1 MVALP
6 LFDVVMSS
14 DRAERTVSMAGQ
26 LVEGALGELRRIQN
40 IEEGLAPAGLTHF
53 DRPTVALIRGMYEQW
68 AHEAQSLLDRITQAQ
83 QKFGAIPKSEEL
95 RDALGRTLAMLSVSL
110 DDMEAGRRDIVEG
123 RVLSGEEARREL
135 RLSAQ

>member
-14 DRAERTVSMAGQ
+14 DRAERAITMAGQ
-26 LVEGALGELRRIQN
+26 LAEGAIGELRQIQT
-40 IEEGLAPAGLTHF
+40 IEEGLAPAGLTNF
-53 DRPTVALIRGMYEQW
+53 DRPTAALIRGMYEQW
-68 AHEAQSLLDRITQAQ
+68 AHEAQSLLDRIRDA
-83 QKFGAIPKSEEL
+83 KPRFGAVLHAEEL

-110 DDMEAGRRDIVEG
+110 DDMEAGRRDIAEG
-123 RVLSGEEARREL
+123 RVLSSQEVRREL

>member
-14 DRAERTVSMAGQ
+14 DRAERAIHMAGQ
-26 LVEGALGELRRIQN
+26 LAEAALGELRQIET

-53 DRPTVALIRGMYEQW
+53 DRATVALVRGMYEQW
-68 AHEAQSLLDRITQAQ
+68 AHETESLLDRIVQAER
-83 QKFGAIPKSEEL
+83 KFGAVPRVQSL

-110 DDMEAGRRDIVEG
+110 DDMEAGRRELMEG
-123 RVLSGEEARREL
+123 RVVSGEEVRREL
-135 RLSAQ
+135 RLGAQ

>member
-14 DRAERTVSMAGQ
+14 DRAERAVDIAGQ
-26 LVEGALGELRRIQN
+26 LAKGMLSELRQIQS
-40 IEEGLAPAGLTHF
+40 IEESLAPAGLTSF
-53 DRPTVALIRGMYEQW
+53 DRPTAALIRGLYEQW
-68 AHEAQSLLDRITQAQ
+68 AREAESLVDRIRQAQ
-83 QKFGAIPKSEEL
+83 QRFGAVAHADAL

-110 DDMEAGRRDIVEG
+110 DDMEQGRREIAEG
-123 RVLSGEEARREL
+123 RVLSAEEVRREL